1 MRNVAGISQSDA
13 KKASDLFMKCR
24 YIDKITGARGIVF
37 ATGTPISNTLAELY
51 TNQRYLQYD
60 ELHARGVSNFDA
72 WASVFAETKTAMELA
87 PSGRGYRLKTRLATY
102 YNLPE
107 LCSMIAN
114 FADIK
119 TGEDLNLPVPKI
131 KGGKPENVLLPPSK
145 LQRRMVDD
153 LVERSEA
160 IRSRTV
166 DPKSDNMLKVTN
178 DGRSLALD
186 VRIIDPDLP
195 DEDGSKIIACRDNVF
210 RIWQQTQED
219 KAAQL
224 IFSDLA
230 TPTGKSFTVYSDL
243 KKKLVAL
250 GVPESEIAY
259 IHEAKTDVQKANLFA
274 KVRSGSVRILMGST
288 AKMGAGTNIQDR
300 LYALHHLCVPW
311 RPSDLAQREGRIIRP
326 GNMYPEV
333 EIFRYIKEGTFDS
346 YSYQIIEG
354 KQRFI
359 SQIMTNKPPS
369 RRMDDIDDSTLNY
382 AEVKALASGNP
393 KIKLKMELDMD
404 IARLQLL
411 KNKHQTQQY
420 RLQDM
425 SAHSLPRSIRNEQEK
440 IERYT
445 EDMQKAQGVEEF
457 SMSLL
462 GQVYTDKEQAGKALL
477 DIMKSGTAA
486 DEPLKCGKYKHFDLV
501 LEYSAFRK
509 EDPYQLTLVGSK
521 SYTIDLSKSDT
532 GNISRILNVEKG
544 IDRLIEN
551 SRESIVDYE
560 KQIEMA
566 QQELGKAFPQE
577 QELKDK
583 LQEVARLNIEL
594 DLNNKEHDVQPEPV
608 EDIQHEPVDRIQKPV
623 EQEYEYMER

>member
-1 MRNVAGISQSDA
+1 L
-13 KKASDLFMKCR
+13 K
-24 YIDKITGARGIVF
+24 
-37 ATGTPISNTLAELY
+37 
-51 TNQRYLQYD
+51 
-60 ELHARGVSNFDA
+60 
-72 WASVFAETKTAMELA
+72 
-87 PSGRGYRLKTRLATY
+87 RLEPY
-102 YNLPE
+102 E
-107 LCSMIAN
+107 
-114 FADIK
+114 
-119 TGEDLNLPVPKI
+119 
-131 KGGKPENVLLPPSK
+131 GKL
-145 LQRRMVDD
+145 
-153 LVERSEA
+153 
-160 IRSRTV
+160 SRTV
-166 DPKSDNMLKVTN
+166 LRGVGGSNVTC
-178 DGRSLALD
+178 LLD
-186 VRIIDPDLP
+186 
-195 DEDGSKIIACRDNVF
+195 
-210 RIWQQTQED
+210 
-219 KAAQL
+219 
-224 IFSDLA
+224 
-230 TPTGKSFTVYSDL
+230 
-243 KKKLVAL
+243 
-250 GVPESEIAY
+250 
-259 IHEAKTDVQKANLFA
+259 
-274 KVRSGSVRILMGST
+274 
-288 AKMGAGTNIQDR
+288 
-300 LYALHHLCVPW
+300 
-311 RPSDLAQREGRIIRP
+311 
-326 GNMYPEV
+326 
-333 EIFRYIKEGTFDS
+333 
-346 YSYQIIEG
+346 QIIEG

-445 EDMQKAQGVEEF
+445 EDMQKAQSVEEF

-462 GQVYTDKEQAGKALL
+462 GQAYTDKEQAGKALL
-477 DIMKSGTAA
+477 NIMKSGAAA

-509 EDPYQLTLVGSK
+509 EDPYQLTLIGSK

-577 QELKDK
+577 QELKEK
-583 LQEVARLNIEL
+583 LQDVARLNIEL

-608 EDIQHEPVDRIQKPV
+608 EDIQHEPVERIQKPV
-623 EQEYEYMER
+623 EQEYQYMER

>member
-107 LCSMIAN
+107 LCNMIAN

-119 TGEDLNLPVPKI
+119 MGEDLNLPVPKI

-160 IRSRTV
+160 IRSRSV

-195 DEDGSKIIACRDNVF
+195 DEDGSKVIACRDNVF

-425 SAHSLPRSIRNEQEK
+425 SAHSLPRSIRNEQDK
-440 IERYT
+440 IERYM
-445 EDMQKAQGVEEF
+445 EDMQKAQSVKEF
-457 SMSLL
+457 SMNLL
-462 GQVYTDKEQAGKALL
+462 GQAYTDKEQAGKALL
-477 DIMKSGTAA
+477 NIMKSGAAA

-532 GNISRILNVEKG
+532 GNISRLLNVEKG

-577 QELKDK
+577 QELKEK

-594 DLNNKEHDVQPEPV
+594 DLSSKEHDVQPEPV
-608 EDIQHEPVDRIQKPV
+608 EDIQHELVERIQKPV
-623 EQEYEYMER
+623 EQEYQYMER

>member
-1 MRNVAGISQSDA
+1 
-13 KKASDLFMKCR
+13 MK
-24 YIDKITGARGIVF
+24 
-37 ATGTPISNTLAELY
+37 
-51 TNQRYLQYD
+51 
-60 ELHARGVSNFDA
+60 
-72 WASVFAETKTAMELA
+72 
-87 PSGRGYRLKTRLATY
+87 RLEPY
-102 YNLPE
+102 E
-107 LCSMIAN
+107 
-114 FADIK
+114 
-119 TGEDLNLPVPKI
+119 
-131 KGGKPENVLLPPSK
+131 GKL
-145 LQRRMVDD
+145 
-153 LVERSEA
+153 
-160 IRSRTV
+160 SRTV
-166 DPKSDNMLKVTN
+166 LRGVGGSNVTC
-178 DGRSLALD
+178 LLD
-186 VRIIDPDLP
+186 
-195 DEDGSKIIACRDNVF
+195 
-210 RIWQQTQED
+210 
-219 KAAQL
+219 
-224 IFSDLA
+224 
-230 TPTGKSFTVYSDL
+230 
-243 KKKLVAL
+243 
-250 GVPESEIAY
+250 
-259 IHEAKTDVQKANLFA
+259 
-274 KVRSGSVRILMGST
+274 
-288 AKMGAGTNIQDR
+288 
-300 LYALHHLCVPW
+300 
-311 RPSDLAQREGRIIRP
+311 
-326 GNMYPEV
+326 
-333 EIFRYIKEGTFDS
+333 
-346 YSYQIIEG
+346 QIIEG

-445 EDMQKAQGVEEF
+445 EDMQKAQSVEEF

-462 GQVYTDKEQAGKALL
+462 GQAYADKEQAGKALL
-477 DIMKSGTAA
+477 NIMKSGAAA

-532 GNISRILNVEKG
+532 GNITRILNVEKG

-566 QQELGKAFPQE
+566 QQELGKAFSQE
-577 QELKDK
+577 QELKEK
-583 LQEVARLNIEL
+583 LQDVARLNIEL

-608 EDIQHEPVDRIQKPV
+608 EDIQHEPVERIQKPV
-623 EQEYEYMER
+623 EQEYQYMER

>member
-1 MRNVAGISQSDA
+1 L
-13 KKASDLFMKCR
+13 K
-24 YIDKITGARGIVF
+24 
-37 ATGTPISNTLAELY
+37 
-51 TNQRYLQYD
+51 
-60 ELHARGVSNFDA
+60 
-72 WASVFAETKTAMELA
+72 
-87 PSGRGYRLKTRLATY
+87 RLEPY
-102 YNLPE
+102 E
-107 LCSMIAN
+107 
-114 FADIK
+114 
-119 TGEDLNLPVPKI
+119 
-131 KGGKPENVLLPPSK
+131 GKL
-145 LQRRMVDD
+145 
-153 LVERSEA
+153 
-160 IRSRTV
+160 SRTV
-166 DPKSDNMLKVTN
+166 LRGVGGSNVTC
-178 DGRSLALD
+178 LLD
-186 VRIIDPDLP
+186 
-195 DEDGSKIIACRDNVF
+195 
-210 RIWQQTQED
+210 
-219 KAAQL
+219 
-224 IFSDLA
+224 
-230 TPTGKSFTVYSDL
+230 
-243 KKKLVAL
+243 
-250 GVPESEIAY
+250 
-259 IHEAKTDVQKANLFA
+259 
-274 KVRSGSVRILMGST
+274 
-288 AKMGAGTNIQDR
+288 
-300 LYALHHLCVPW
+300 
-311 RPSDLAQREGRIIRP
+311 
-326 GNMYPEV
+326 
-333 EIFRYIKEGTFDS
+333 
-346 YSYQIIEG
+346 QIIEG

-445 EDMQKAQGVEEF
+445 EDMQKAQSVEEF

-462 GQVYTDKEQAGKALL
+462 GQAYADKEQAGKALL
-477 DIMKSGTAA
+477 NIMKSGAAA

-532 GNISRILNVEKG
+532 GNITRILNVEKG

-566 QQELGKAFPQE
+566 QQELGKAFSQE
-577 QELKDK
+577 QELKEK
-583 LQEVARLNIEL
+583 LQDVARLNIEL

-608 EDIQHEPVDRIQKPV
+608 EDIQHEPVERIQKPV
-623 EQEYEYMER
+623 EQEYQYMER

>member
-1 MRNVAGISQSDA
+1 
-13 KKASDLFMKCR
+13 
-24 YIDKITGARGIVF
+24 
-37 ATGTPISNTLAELY
+37 
-51 TNQRYLQYD
+51 
-60 ELHARGVSNFDA
+60 
-72 WASVFAETKTAMELA
+72 
-87 PSGRGYRLKTRLATY
+87 
-102 YNLPE
+102 
-107 LCSMIAN
+107 
-114 FADIK
+114 
-119 TGEDLNLPVPKI
+119 
-131 KGGKPENVLLPPSK
+131 K

-160 IRSRTV
+160 IRSRSV

-195 DEDGSKIIACRDNVF
+195 DEDGSKVIACRDNVF
-210 RIWQQTQED
+210 RIWQQTQDD

-333 EIFRYIKEGTFDS
+333 EIFRYIKEQTFDS

-425 SAHSLPRSIRNEQEK
+425 SSHSLPRSIRNEQEK

-445 EDMQKAQGVEEF
+445 EDMQKAQSVEEF

-462 GQVYTDKEQAGKALL
+462 GQAYTDKEQAGKALL
-477 DIMKSGTAA
+477 NIMKSGAAA

-532 GNISRILNVEKG
+532 GNITRLLNVEKG

-608 EDIQHEPVDRIQKPV
+608 EDIQHEPVERIQKPV
-623 EQEYEYMER
+623 EQEYQYMER